1 MIVMKQTYN
10 AELRLERLES
20 LKAGTVSALSF
31 SIMFI
36 LAAIFN
42 DLLFKEYVGELDN
55 LSIIT
60 LNWQRLISAG
70 IAGFCG
76 FLFGVTYRYIIRAD
90 ENPHL
95 KTGSV
100 FAFGL
105 IRGLTQLDVGLNFTL
120 SILPFALLAV
130 ESILEFGVTAFILDR
145 AFKLGWVKPFVSN

>member
-1 MIVMKQTYN
+1 MKQIYN

-20 LKAGTVSALSF
+20 LKAGTLCALSF
-31 SIMFI
+31 SAIFI

-42 DLLFKEYVGELDN
+42 DLLFEEYFTQLNNV
-55 LSIIT
+55 SIIT

-76 FLFGVTYRYIIRAD
+76 FLFGVTYRYIIRED

-105 IRGLTQLDVGLNFTL
+105 IRGLTQVDIGLNFSL
-120 SILPFALLAV
+120 SILPFALLAL
-130 ESILEFGVTAFILDR
+130 ESVLEFAVTAFVLDR
-145 AFKLGWVKPFVSN
+145 ALKFGWFKPFDSSK